1 MMMMSSSSSSTSSS
15 VKKNMIG
22 DGRRR
27 RQMNDDDVVVED
39 HANGTDGKV
48 VAAASAAA
56 ARGAERVAVQDGDA
70 SVVIDSSIYKEDDGL
85 GEDTNND
92 GTLKKQFAAAGDH
105 RSVVDEKKVRPS
117 LSYARTIFTAGGNTS
132 QHHQAAATKHHRR
145 RAFIRKKNW
154 TLSYL
159 LWAILSFILMIPIL
173 EASLGEVRR
182 RIVTLHILRFNNAR
196 YYPRWRHGF
205 RGVGGAGGGGGA
217 MLSSTAASSGRT
229 RNVHNL

>member
-1 MMMMSSSSSSTSSS
+1 MMMMSSSSSS

-22 DGRRR
+22 GDRR
-27 RQMNDDDVVVED
+27 RQMNDDDVVVEGP
-39 HANGTDGKV
+39 ANGANGKV
-48 VAAASAAA
+48 VAAAAVF
-56 ARGAERVAVQDGDA
+56 GAERVAVVQDGHT
-70 SVVIDSSIYKEDDGL
+70 SIIDSSISVDDGL

-92 GTLKKQFAAAGDH
+92 GTLKRQFAAAGDDH

-117 LSYARTIFTAGGNTS
+117 LSYARTILTTTSGNNS
-132 QHHQAAATKHHRR
+132 QHQAAATKHHRR
-145 RAFIRKKNW
+145 QAILRKKNW
-154 TLSYL
+154 TLSNL

>member
-1 MMMMSSSSSSTSSS
+1 MMMMSSSSSSSI
-15 VKKNMIG
+15 VKNNMIG
-22 DGRRR
+22 GDRRR
-27 RQMNDDDVVVED
+27 RQMNDDDVLVKD
-39 HANGTDGKV
+39 HANGANGKV
-48 VAAASAAA
+48 VAAAAVF
-56 ARGAERVAVQDGDA
+56 GAERVAVVQDGHT
-70 SVVIDSSIYKEDDGL
+70 SIIDSSISVDDGL

-92 GTLKKQFAAAGDH
+92 GTLKRQFAAAGDDH

-117 LSYARTIFTAGGNTS
+117 LSYARTILTATTSGNNS
-132 QHHQAAATKHHRR
+132 QHQAAATKHHHRR
-145 RAFIRKKNW
+145 QAILRKKNW
-154 TLSYL
+154 TLSNL

-182 RIVTLHILRFNNAR
+182 RIVALHILRPNNAR
-196 YYPRWRHGF
+196 YYPRWRQHGF